1 MSGFN
6 GRLGEVK
13 TLYYMETWEMYFE
26 AKRLLKLALGSV
38 LTLMSIASAG
48 VLAAGDKMNE
58 LNMSPGVTAIGQDIF
73 DLHMLILWICVII
86 GLLVFGV
93 MFYSIYY
100 HRKSRGVTPATFHES
115 TKVEIAWTIIPF
127 FILIGMAVPATSTLL
142 DIYDT
147 DDAELDILITGYQWK
162 WKYEYLGET
171 GENVSFFSN
180 LRTPQSEIY
189 NAADKGQN
197 YLLEVDEP
205 VVIPVNT
212 KVRFLITAN
221 DVIHSWWVPE
231 LAVKRDAIP
240 GFINETWTLATEE
253 GIYRG
258 QCAEL
263 CGKDHGFMPI
273 VVNVVSQPEYDEWLS
288 AKQSEA
294 AEIKELMAQNFT
306 LDQLMERGKGV
317 YERSC
322 LACHGA
328 GGEGGV
334 GTAIAGSPVATGELG
349 GHLEIGINGVPGS
362 AMQAFGGQMND
373 VDMAAVITYQRNAF
387 GNNMGD
393 MVQPIDVFN
402 HKKG

>member
-1 MSGFN
+1 
-6 GRLGEVK
+6 
-13 TLYYMETWEMYFE
+13 MYFE

-38 LTLMSIASAG
+38 LTAMSVASAG

-58 LNMSPGVTAIGQDIF
+58 LNMSPGVTAVGQDIF

-93 MFYSIYY
+93 MFYSIYS

-142 DIYDT
+142 EIYDT

-162 WKYEYLGET
+162 WKYEYLGDT

-189 NAADKGQN
+189 NSADKGQN

-273 VVNVVSQPEYDEWLS
+273 VVNVVSQEEYNEWLG

-317 YERSC
+317 HERSC

-334 GTAIAGSPVATGELG
+334 GTAIAGSAIATGELG